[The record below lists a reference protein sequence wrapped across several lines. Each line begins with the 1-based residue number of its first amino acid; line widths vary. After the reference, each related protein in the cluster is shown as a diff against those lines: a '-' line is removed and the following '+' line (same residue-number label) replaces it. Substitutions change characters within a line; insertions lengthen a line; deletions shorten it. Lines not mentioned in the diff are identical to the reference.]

1 MKDYA
6 TLIAVGGVVLLGA
19 GTLIL
24 TGITKQTLD
33 TELMKQIVTGLIGF
47 ASGVGVTM
55 AVSK

>member
-6 TLIAVGGVVLLGA
+6 TIIAVSGVVVLGL

-24 TGITKQTLD
+24 TGITKQVLD